1 MKAKRTKLAACFMCA
16 VFALGAFAGC
26 GKSDPSP
33 EQPVVPKPEEPA
45 KSPWTAEPVVKGT
58 FYSDF
63 GSNEVIGENWSV
75 VNYGWGQN
83 GVTRDNVGFTR
94 SPGVVKKAGATGGI
108 VVLNSYGDYYSAAS
122 KRGQGG
128 CLISNRLF
136 GPGKY
141 EVRMKVVPRF
151 GPCSTAWS
159 YYTNSYAITTP
170 DGQIYGHNTADNI
183 VYHEIDMEC
192 PRIGQG
198 FRGWGGVAY
207 EEYYQNEEDLR
218 EDGQGKVVNKS
229 TGVPVATES
238 PYNDGQWHTFAFE
251 WRTQGYDYDESK
263 GENPGAVIW
272 YMDGKEVGRTAKNT
286 PYYPDQLWIGNW
298 FPDNSTDWL
307 GFADFDEA
315 YMYLDWVRITE
326 YTDEYRTTDKQG
338 NGIRP
343 ELGGCIMFSTSPGGN
358 TNWAGKLP
366 INDYVSNGKFL
377 HGEDGDAVGWEL
389 KDAARTDA
397 GLVIEGGSAKQSV
410 SAQYEGYTFYLEA
423 EAAGVTAGKSGKMYV
438 EYVKGEYPERSNDN
452 RKMKETV
459 IGRSDAVIFT
469 SAQTLHTEF
478 TVPEGANNLR
488 IVFEADDG
496 TVFTVKRVKMHLKSD
511 LAFL

>member
-263 GENPGAVIW
+263 GEKGFGV
-272 YMDGKEVGRTAKNT
+272 
-286 PYYPDQLWIGNW
+286 
-298 FPDNSTDWL
+298 L
-307 GFADFDEA
+307 GLEFS
-315 YMYLDWVRITE
+315 
-326 YTDEYRTTDKQG
+326 
-338 NGIRP
+338 
-343 ELGGCIMFSTSPGGN
+343 EL
-358 TNWAGKLP
+358 A
-366 INDYVSNGKFL
+366 
-377 HGEDGDAVGWEL
+377 AAL
-389 KDAARTDA
+389 KDLTSETGHQEYDNTVRQYAQNLVSMFNNYASDLEQVRENTVTKLNQNLEKVNEHLDIIRSLNEEIRKCEIHGDPALELRDSRNLEIDA
-397 GLVIEGGSAKQSV
+397 LSELIDINVTYSEEEI
-410 SAQYEGYTFYLEA
+410 
-423 EAAGVTAGKSGKMYV
+423 AAGVMVEKLTISLDNINPDKSVKTDESLLVDGVFSAHINLGVPMTNPYYGVKLDEPSEALDALNKLLDEKAANGEIADLDEMAKMRQAYV
-438 EYVKGEYPERSNDN
+438 SSPYLNQVKDADGN
-452 RKMKETV
+452 V
-459 IGRSDAVIFT
+459 I
-469 SAQTLHTEF
+469 
-478 TVPEGANNLR
+478 
-488 IVFEADDG
+488 
-496 TVFTVKRVKMHLKSD
+496 K
-511 LAFL
+511 